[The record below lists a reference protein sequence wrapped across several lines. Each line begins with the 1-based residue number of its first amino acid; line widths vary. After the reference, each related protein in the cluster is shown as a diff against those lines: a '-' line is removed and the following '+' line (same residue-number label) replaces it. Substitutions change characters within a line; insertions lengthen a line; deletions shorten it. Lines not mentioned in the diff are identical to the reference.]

1 MKGGVDDMERMDI
14 VERAEGMEH
23 RKVRADYRS
32 YMERIVVDEGL
43 HGRIMSRIAQATQAQ
58 GVKLLAAGQTWRVER
73 TEPVQQESSIPRTSQ
88 MRKSAAG
95 RFLSTCR
102 LGVVLACAAAVV
114 LVVRVVPQLVNP
126 QSVNPP
132 QTAVPPITL
141 VFNRLEAYAS
151 PLEGDMSP
159 SKRYIPGY
167 FTQELSE
174 DDVAALFGDA
184 WPQLSEDYEVSAE
197 AGFSGE
203 GELQQVNVTCEG
215 RDTGRIVSIV
225 MAPGAVPMDVM
236 LPKDA
241 ESTDVNGKAV
251 MAGFW
256 ENPSDERPTLHFATF
271 MLAETGYYIEVAG
284 DGTVQDE
291 IASFVAMIIES
302 GAADLNKVTPDYIPE
317 WREDDV
323 TLAEALND
331 PDFGDYVPHGAPD
344 GFSFESGRRVLN
356 QRQDYLRVTWSSGM
370 KYVTW
375 TVRRMEQRDN
385 ARIVDV
391 TAREAYDLSLYP
403 IPRAESV
410 PAELRETVDNPI
422 VRAKYLTIDFIRAR
436 SYTVDDAGDDN
447 TGYRMRFGVV
457 YDEGEV
463 LVELNA
469 KGVTPE
475 DVLEMFEGLGVV
487 E

>member
-1 MKGGVDDMERMDI
+1 
-14 VERAEGMEH
+14 
-23 RKVRADYRS
+23 
-32 YMERIVVDEGL
+32 
-43 HGRIMSRIAQATQAQ
+43 
-58 GVKLLAAGQTWRVER
+58 
-73 TEPVQQESSIPRTSQ
+73 
-88 MRKSAAG
+88 
-95 RFLSTCR
+95 
-102 LGVVLACAAAVV
+102 
-114 LVVRVVPQLVNP
+114 
-126 QSVNPP
+126 
-132 QTAVPPITL
+132 
-141 VFNRLEAYAS
+141 
-151 PLEGDMSP
+151 MSP

-167 FTQELSE
+167 FAQELSE

-184 WPQLSEDYEVSAE
+184 WPQLSKDYRVSAE

-203 GELQQVNVTCEG
+203 GELQQVDVTCEG

-391 TAREAYDLSLYP
+391 TVREAYDLSLYP